1 MKKRLG
7 EMLVSAGLIDEIQ
20 LTVALGMQKQNGLKL
35 GKQLLKLGFVTE
47 RQLSEVLREQ
57 LGISISLLDRS
68 IPPQVLKCIPS
79 DLAFRYQIMPLAYD
93 GKTLV
98 LACADPADLETLDAV
113 AFKVGKKIRPVRVL
127 EWEIESALLKHYH
140 GFSDDEL
147 GRLTTK
153 SETAA
158 QYQSFL
164 ETRGNEIDPTSLL
177 DAQTEAREEAEKQE
191 ALREAAM
198 GAPPRR
204 PAPARPPETQP
215 PEARSPSTPP
225 RPPAAP
231 KPAPRPGQSAPHRPA
246 PSRAPGKPP
255 VQAGPLSPARRATL
269 QQALIELLIE
279 KNILTERELLERM
292 MKLERSLPDE
302 ER

>member
-57 LGISISLLDRS
+57 LGISISLLDRT

-204 PAPARPPETQP
+204 PAPARPPE
-215 PEARSPSTPP
+215 ARSPSTPP